1 MTRFCACCR
10 ITVPQYGHRALAF
23 TSSGAPQHSKQS
35 KSFLQSGILSPIF
48 FYAGYPLSIIYFAPA
63 HGKSDFPFRRTLEH
77 KAAPPGTR
85 PDGAALFDVLVRSL
99 HFSLLAPKGEAV
111 GDHGDKLAVRRF
123 ALNTADGVAE
133 VLLQGLHIA
142 ATSPNPCIPAVFGL
156 LFMKDY
162 SRFA

>member
-1 MTRFCACCR
+1 MALMAQFCACRR
-10 ITVPQYGHRALAF
+10 ITVPRS
-23 TSSGAPQHSKQS
+23 T
-35 KSFLQSGILSPIF
+35 
-48 FYAGYPLSIIYFAPA
+48 GYPLSIIYFAPA
-63 HGKSDFPFRRTLEH
+63 HGKSDFPFHRTLEH

-99 HFSLLAPKGEAV
+99 HFSLLAPKGETV
-111 GDHGDKLAVRRF
+111 GDHGDKLAVRRL

-142 ATSPNPCIPAVFGL
+142 ATSPKPCIPAVFGL

-162 SRFA
+162 SCFA